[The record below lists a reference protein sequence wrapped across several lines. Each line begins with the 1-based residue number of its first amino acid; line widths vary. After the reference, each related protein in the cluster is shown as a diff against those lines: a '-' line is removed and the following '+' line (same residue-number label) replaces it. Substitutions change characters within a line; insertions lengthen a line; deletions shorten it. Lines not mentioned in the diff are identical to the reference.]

1 MRTVQPM
8 SQYAAPPGLQRGPRT
23 NSLSSREG
31 EAQMGFQH
39 EPRAESR
46 SSREGEYEVR
56 PQSSGKQRAQDKKPG
71 NDGELKFLQAQL
83 ESLGIDSSFTGFL
96 EDPIAH
102 YVVSKLVDIATSERR
117 EKEQLIEEREHLA
130 RSKQEMESQLT
141 TALVKRQISPPM
153 GEIGERRAKKSREA
167 TPRREIL
174 PLPQSRP
181 RSQPPRQHQQPT
193 AGPSMTRVTSSHS
206 DTTPRRELPLPYN
219 EVSALRGMGPKAQH
233 KYEYP
238 ASTCKLTRGNTRPN
252 TRGSESSILTLQSGP
267 GPNNYSRV
275 RIRIYPRIDPC
286 YALMGPKVPNA
297 RRNTATNP
305 PRIEVHCTVP
315 HSYPR
320 GEQKLIQDPTPEE
333 DQTTEEN
340 PLEES
345 QPGESTDEETSE
357 EEELERLSTPE
368 KETPNQKRLRDQKN
382 TTREA
387 KRARL
392 AEETAQKRARHRNS

>member
-1 MRTVQPM
+1 MAQLWLKPGWGQSRSNTMRTVQPM
-8 SQYAAPPGLQRGPRT
+8 SQYAAPPGLQKGKHKWAS
-23 NSLSSREG
+23 NMNYALNHAAREK
-31 EAQMGFQH
+31 
-39 EPRAESR
+39 ESM
-46 SSREGEYEVR
+46 
-56 PQSSGKQRAQDKKPG
+56 
-71 NDGELKFLQAQL
+71 
-83 ESLGIDSSFTGFL
+83 SFTGFL

-102 YVVSKLVDIATSERR
+102 YVVLKIVDIATSERR

-141 TALVKRQISPPM
+141 TALTKRQISPPM
-153 GEIGERRAKKSREA
+153 GEIDECRAKKSREA
-167 TPRREIL
+167 TPQREIL
-174 PLPQSRP
+174 PLPQLRP

-219 EVSALRGMGPKAQH
+219 EVSAPRG
-233 KYEYP
+233 
-238 ASTCKLTRGNTRPN
+238 
-252 TRGSESSILTLQSGP
+252 
-267 GPNNYSRV
+267 
-275 RIRIYPRIDPC
+275 
-286 YALMGPKVPNA
+286 MGPKVPNA

-305 PRIEVHCTVP
+305 PRIEVHCMVP

-357 EEELERLSTPE
+357 EEELECLSTPE
-368 KETPNQKRLRDQKN
+368 KEMLNQ
-382 TTREA
+382 
-387 KRARL
+387 
-392 AEETAQKRARHRNS
+392 SI